1 MTQRDSLREGQGVD
15 FFTFISHHRR
25 LALMSA
31 PTLLVPAGTR
41 MATCT
46 SMRENDLE
54 NSVML
59 PQVVLVYSKFTS
71 TYIPPAQI
79 FFAWTHPDRGRGLEI
94 KLYLCPL
101 KLNLKLTVRLGIPS
115 KSRVEVDLTRTEEYL
130 QIVKRQAYRT
140 G

>member
-1 MTQRDSLREGQGVD
+1 MD

-71 TYIPPAQI
+71 TYISPPHR
-79 FFAWTHPDRGRGLEI
+79 FFSPGRTRTADGDS
-94 KLYLCPL
+94 KLNYLCP
-101 KLNLKLTVRLGIPS
+101 LNLKLTVRLGIPS